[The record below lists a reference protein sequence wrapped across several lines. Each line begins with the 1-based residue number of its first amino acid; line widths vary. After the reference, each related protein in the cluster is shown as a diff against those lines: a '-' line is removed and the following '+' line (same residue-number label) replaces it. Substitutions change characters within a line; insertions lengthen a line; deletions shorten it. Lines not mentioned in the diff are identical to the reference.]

1 MDVPRVYYLN
11 GTLFRRYS
19 RLIHRPGHVARPPA
33 AGSNL
38 AGVKLLGRKK
48 DNEGEPA
55 VTDQVTN
62 VDGAAGSTA
71 GGAPGTA
78 PKGSAPKGRP
88 TPKRS
93 EATKRRGPVAP
104 APLTSA
110 EARQRRKELRGPK
123 LSKEERKIERLT
135 RRADMADRR
144 EKMMAGDESYLLPR
158 DKGPV
163 RRYVRDVVDS
173 RRNVLGLFM
182 PAALAMIFFMLALPS
197 LKFQQ
202 ILSYAMLI
210 LVVIML
216 IDGLIV
222 GRKVNHMV
230 DEKFPANTESGWKLG
245 LYAASRASQLRR
257 MRAPRPVVNRGD
269 KIS

>member
-1 MDVPRVYYLN
+1 MA
-11 GTLFRRYS
+11 G
-19 RLIHRPGHVARPPA
+19 PPA

-38 AGVKLLGRKK
+38 AVVKLLGRKK
-48 DNEGEPA
+48 DNEGESA
-55 VTDQVTN
+55 GTDQVVNGST
-62 VDGAAGSTA
+62 GSTAAESTA
-71 GGAPGTA
+71 GGATSGT
-78 PKGSAPKGRP
+78 APKGRP

-93 EATKRRGPVAP
+93 EASKRRGPVAP

-135 RRADMADRR
+135 RRADMSDRR
-144 EKMMAGDESYLLPR
+144 EKMMAGEESYLLPR

-163 RRYVRDVVDS
+163 RRYVRNIVDS

-216 IDGLIV
+216 IDGFIV

-230 DEKFPANTESGWKLG
+230 DEKFPDNTESGWKLG

-257 MRAPRPVVNRGD
+257 MRAPRPAVERGD

>member
-38 AGVKLLGRKK
+38 ADVKLLGRKK
-48 DNEGEPA
+48 DNEGEPEG
-55 VTDQVTN
+55 TDQVTN
-62 VDGAAGSTA
+62 VDGTAESASAAGAT
-71 GGAPGTA
+71 PGT
-78 PKGSAPKGRP
+78 APKGRP

-104 APLTSA
+104 APLTAA

-135 RRADMADRR
+135 RRAEMADRR

-163 RRYVRDVVDS
+163 RRYVRDIVDA

-182 PAALAMIFFMLALPS
+182 PAALTMIFFMLALPS

-216 IDGLIV
+216 IDGFIV

-230 DEKFPANTESGWKLG
+230 DEKFPGNTESGWKLG